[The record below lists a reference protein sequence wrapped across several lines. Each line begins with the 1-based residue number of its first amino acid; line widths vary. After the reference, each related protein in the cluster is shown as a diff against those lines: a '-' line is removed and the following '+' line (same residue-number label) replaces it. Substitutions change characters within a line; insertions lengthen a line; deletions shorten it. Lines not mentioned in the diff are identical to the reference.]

1 MFVTIDR
8 YDNIRVV
15 AQISIEYIIIV
26 KVKWF
31 PIYDSL

>member
-26 KVKWF
+26 KVL
-31 PIYDSL
+31 III